1 MIRFDN
7 VFFGYNHQPVL
18 KKLDFSIAAGE
29 FVGLIGPNGAG
40 KSTLLKLINRL
51 IIPTSG
57 HITLRSKA
65 LRSYFPRELARLIGY
80 VQQDFSTSFNYTA
93 LDIVLMG
100 RFPHQKALA
109 FDSAEDVRIALQAMQ
124 ITDCHYLKDR
134 DFHSLSGGEK
144 QRVVLASA
152 LAQEPQ
158 ILLLDEP
165 TSALDLK
172 HQIQFYQILLKLKQ
186 ERNMTILT
194 VTHDINLAA
203 QFCKRIIILKEG
215 VIVADG
221 LTGEIMQQE
230 VLQHTYEIP
239 IRIMSHPA
247 NDLPLIFPEFK

>member
-1 MIRFDN
+1 MIQFEN
-7 VFFGYNHQPVL
+7 VHFWYDQNPVL
-18 KKLDFSIAAGE
+18 KDLNFSITDGE
-29 FVGLIGPNGAG
+29 FIGIIGPNGAG
-40 KSTLLKLINRL
+40 KSTLLKLIDRL
-51 IIPTSG
+51 ISPNKGNVS
-57 HITLRSKA
+57 LRGKPLKIYSPK
-65 LRSYFPRELARLIGY
+65 ELARLIGY
-80 VQQDFSTSFNYTA
+80 VQQDFTTTFNYTA

-109 FDSAEDVRIALQAMQ
+109 FDSAEDVQISLRAMET
-124 ITDCHYLKDR
+124 TDCHYLKDR
-134 DFHSLSGGEK
+134 EFHTLSGGER

-172 HQIQFYQILLKLKQ
+172 HQIHFYQILLKLKH

-203 QFCKRIIILKEG
+203 QFCQRIIILKEG
-215 VIVADG
+215 VLVADG
-221 LTGEIMQQE
+221 MTREIMQKE
-230 VLQHTYEIP
+230 VLQHTYDIP
-239 IRIMSHPA
+239 IRILSHPR